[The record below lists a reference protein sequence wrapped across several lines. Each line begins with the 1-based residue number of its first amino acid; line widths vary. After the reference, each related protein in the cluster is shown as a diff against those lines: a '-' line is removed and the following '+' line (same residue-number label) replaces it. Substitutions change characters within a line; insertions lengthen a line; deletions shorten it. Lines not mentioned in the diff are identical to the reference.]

1 VTAAEL
7 AQMRAEWFA
16 AGVAE
21 GRRQAAEETAARLKQ
36 TAVDVV
42 IQGYGRGKLLGNAS
56 GPGSLAALR
65 GER

>member
-1 VTAAEL
+1 MSPAEL

-21 GRRQAAEETAARLKQ
+21 GRRQAAQEMAARLKQ
-36 TAVDVV
+36 MSVDVV
-42 IQGYGRGKLLGNAS
+42 IQAHGRGPLLGNAT
-56 GPGSLAALR
+56 GPGSLAALG